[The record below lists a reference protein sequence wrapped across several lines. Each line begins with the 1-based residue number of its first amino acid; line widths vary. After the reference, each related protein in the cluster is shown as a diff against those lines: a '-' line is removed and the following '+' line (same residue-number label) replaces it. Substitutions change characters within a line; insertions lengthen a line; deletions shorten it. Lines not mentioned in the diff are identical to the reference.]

1 MNEEMIIDIDAIER
15 QCLKQI
21 LEIIED
27 YYAHGGTGDPVKD
40 AELRRQNRQEK
51 PGGES

>member
-15 QCLKQI
+15 QCLKTI
-21 LEIIED
+21 LAIIED

-40 AELRRQNRQEK
+40 AELRRKRE
-51 PGGES
+51 EE

>member
-15 QCLKQI
+15 KCLETI
-21 LEIIED
+21 LAIIED

-40 AELRRQNRQEK
+40 AELRRKRE
-51 PGGES
+51 EA

>member
-21 LEIIED
+21 LAIIED
-27 YYAHGGTGDPVKD
+27 YYAHGGTGDQVKD
-40 AELRRQNRQEK
+40 AELRRKRE
-51 PGGES
+51 EE

>member
-21 LEIIED
+21 LAIIED
-27 YYAHGGTGDPVKD
+27 YYANGGTGDPVKD
-40 AELRRQNRQEK
+40 ADIRRMREEK
-51 PGGES
+51 AT

>member
-21 LEIIED
+21 LAIIED
-27 YYAHGGTGDPVKD
+27 YYAHGGTGDPEKD
-40 AELRRQNRQEK
+40 AEIRRK
-51 PGGES
+51 GEEA